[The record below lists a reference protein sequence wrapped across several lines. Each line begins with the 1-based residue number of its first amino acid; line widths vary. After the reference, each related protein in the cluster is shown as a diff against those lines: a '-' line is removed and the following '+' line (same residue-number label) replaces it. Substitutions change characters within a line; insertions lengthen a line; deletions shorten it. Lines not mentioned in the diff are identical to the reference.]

1 MIEQKRLL
9 FDLLEGKCYNQLI
22 YSGLKGV
29 ISSMD
34 KNKRIKQAILLA
46 SVPGVLVFV
55 AMAVLLKLVEMGII
69 KATIA
74 MIIILV
80 VSAILIG
87 SIIKFLCGMMNSFSD
102 VSGSIDKIANG
113 DGVIEFKHQIK
124 NEATRELLDHVKGMI
139 SEFARVVK
147 GIKDATNHLGV
158 VVSEFQDSFQE
169 MSAMSENINSE
180 ANKIAENANNQARMT
195 ETFIDNIESLGGA
208 IDTIAGQI
216 EELTQSAENMKSCN
230 HEADALMRD
239 LVSISNENGEAVDN
253 INKQTQAT
261 NHSVQEIMEAVDIIT
276 NIAGQTNLLALNAS
290 IEAARAGEQG
300 RGFAVVAEEIGQLAV
315 QSKNSSTRIAE
326 IVNTL
331 IQNSNESVE
340 ITKQLE
346 VAFANQNQKIHET
359 EEIFGRLNC
368 EIANVGSAIIEIDK
382 EAESAKTHADSM
394 SGQVVVL
401 KETVTGNTE
410 SVANTVAE
418 LHGFESIV
426 GKCMTATETI
436 ADVSGELVG
445 YVSDISTKCKT
456 R

>member
-1 MIEQKRLL
+1 ME
-9 FDLLEGKCYNQLI
+9 
-22 YSGLKGV
+22 
-29 ISSMD
+29 

-46 SVPGVLVFV
+46 SIPGVLIFV
-55 AMAVLLKLVEMGII
+55 ATAVLLKLVEMGTIN
-69 KATIA
+69 AMIA
-74 MIIILV
+74 MILILLVCAILV
-80 VSAILIG
+80 G
-87 SIIKFLCGMMNSFSD
+87 SIIKFLCGMLNSFSD
-102 VSGSIDKIANG
+102 VSGSIDKIASG
-113 DGVIEFKHQIK
+113 DSAIDFKHQIK
-124 NEATRELLDHVKGMI
+124 NEATRELLDHVKGLI

-147 GIKDATNHLGV
+147 GIKDATNHLGIV
-158 VVSEFQDSFQE
+158 VTDFQDSFQE

-180 ANKIAENANNQARMT
+180 AEKIAENANNQAQMT
-195 ETFIDNIESLGGA
+195 ESFIGNIESLGGA

-216 EELTQSAENMKSCN
+216 DDLTQSAENMKSCN
-230 HEADALMRD
+230 HEADTLMKD
-239 LVSISNENGEAVDN
+239 LVSISNQNGEAVDN

-290 IEAARAGEQG
+290 IEAARAGDQG

-359 EEIFGRLNC
+359 EEIFGRLNS

-382 EAESAKTHADSM
+382 EAESAKNHADSM
-394 SGQVVVL
+394 SGQVAVL
-401 KETVTGNTE
+401 KETVTNNTE
-410 SVANTVAE
+410 SVENTVAE
-418 LHGFESIV
+418 LRGFESIV

-445 YVSDISTKCKT
+445 YVSDISTKCKNANK
-456 R
+456 